1 MGDPEADGHLDDVV
15 VTESVP
21 NGVSEAVSVRER
33 DADDVT
39 DFVLIAESETP
50 VERDADADPEIEIL
64 LDGDEVSEKNA
75 LNDWEGL
82 LVTVEVV
89 DFTPVR
95 DVVRE
100 MDGDEDTDG
109 LVDDEAHPDDDTVAV
124 RVRTDES
131 VLFEETDTVDDTET
145 VRDTVEQPET
155 VLEGALD
162 FETLCEPVL
171 EGVRE
176 ARPDPV

>member
-1 MGDPEADGHLDDVV
+1 MGEPEADGHLDDVV

-21 NGVSEAVSVRER
+21 NGVSEAVSVRES

-39 DFVLIAESETP
+39 DFVFCAESEAP
-50 VERDADADPEIEIL
+50 AERDADADPVIEIL
-64 LDGDEVSEKNA
+64 LDGDEVSEKCA

-82 LVTVEVV
+82 LVTVGLI
-89 DFTPVR
+89 DFRPER

-109 LVDDEAHPDDDTVAV
+109 LDDDEAHPDDDTVAV

-131 VLFEETDTVDDTET
+131 VLFEETDTVDETET

-155 VLEGALD
+155 DAERALD
-162 FETLCEPVL
+162 RDTLCEPVL